1 MYNKEFFEKVV
12 NVDCSFKELKSFCA
26 NIDKEK
32 YDTDNAFEKY
42 YNVES
47 ILKAINRYKNG
58 EVSDIYLACWANAYD
73 WIIMAGFK
81 SVKNSAG
88 ITFREWL
95 EWEISDFLDSLSF
108 FDASYSWYDA
118 DDYEKGFKR
127 IDAIYKNSDDWN
139 CFFSPAAVTHGYDD
153 VDMLLVNRKTKK
165 FIKTCSESDCV
176 DGKGDMKKLKSDE
189 MKKEIAKLK
198 AAGYRKSKW

>member
-1 MYNKEFFEKVV
+1 MIFGKDGFVRTRPYGRSRI
-12 NVDCSFKELKSFCA
+12 C
-26 NIDKEK
+26 
-32 YDTDNAFEKY
+32 
-42 YNVES
+42 
-47 ILKAINRYKNG
+47 LKARKYRRFG
-58 EVSDIYLACWANAYD
+58 
-73 WIIMAGFK
+73 GFK
-81 SVKNSAG
+81 RNHL
-88 ITFREWL
+88 WL

-139 CFFSPAAVTHGYDD
+139 CFFSPVAVTHGYDD

-198 AAGYRKSKW
+198 AAGYRKLKW